1 MNQLMANDKR
11 KNKKYEKWKKKSFFG
26 DNGNEIV
33 VKEVDMQWEED
44 YILHNK
50 EGNSHIVGSLTR
62 PDGWLWQYT
71 IWLCRMEKLWN
82 SGSLDINGTRFI
94 EEELIFLLYQ

>member
-1 MNQLMANDKR
+1 MANDKR

-50 EGNSHIVGSLTR
+50 EGNSHIVGSKV
-62 PDGWLWQYT
+62 D
-71 IWLCRMEKLWN
+71 
-82 SGSLDINGTRFI
+82 
-94 EEELIFLLYQ
+94 